1 MHCVCL
7 EKLHVAWLCRPCF
20 LFTRSLISAYSGQL
34 LILPLPQ
41 PPPTIHPR
49 ASLPSASLAVA
60 LNNTDK
66 FTQLERAPLL
76 TFAFASSA
84 TLRKYLPQFFILNDS
99 QGGGGSIATGSRRSP
114 ESGTNKN
121 CSEGCKNE
129 AQLAPTAINLH
140 CRGGAGHKARDE
152 VTGVATG
159 EVSLPG
165 PLWRMYTRLQHIF
178 GAAGSGTQ
186 A

>member
-7 EKLHVAWLCRPCF
+7 EKLHVAWLRRPCF

-41 PPPTIHPR
+41 PPPPTIHPR
-49 ASLPSASLAVA
+49 TSLPSASLAVA

-99 QGGGGSIATGSRRSP
+99 QGRGTGGG
-114 ESGTNKN
+114 
-121 CSEGCKNE
+121 
-129 AQLAPTAINLH
+129 
-140 CRGGAGHKARDE
+140 
-152 VTGVATG
+152 
-159 EVSLPG
+159 
-165 PLWRMYTRLQHIF
+165 
-178 GAAGSGTQ
+178 GAASQRAAEGRRKVAQIKIAAKAVKTKLNSRQLRSIFIVEEELVTRPGMR
-186 A
+186 